1 MIVEN
6 LHRACVFIIKKFLH
20 NAKEREAQQ
29 AKRKN
34 NYHGGKGY
42 IYAQQGKETNL
53 KRIV

>member
-1 MIVEN
+1 MIVKN

-20 NAKEREAQQ
+20 NAKERKAQQ

-34 NYHGGKGY
+34 HYFINKGY
-42 IYAQQGKETNL
+42 IYAQQARETNL